1 MAAASLLPWRVRAR
15 YRDEW
20 IAELEEYGRES
31 VGLMLPALRI
41 LITAP
46 ATHRN
51 LYPGVLADLIS
62 RPLRR
67 QGDRMF
73 ATLDTEAYWRS
84 WQITKSYAGVGRR
97 YRDPRFDT
105 IDPSKSQHQPVA

>member
-1 MAAASLLPWRVRAR
+1 
-15 YRDEW
+15 
-20 IAELEEYGRES
+20 
-31 VGLMLPALRI
+31 
-41 LITAP
+41 
-46 ATHRN
+46 
-51 LYPGVLADLIS
+51 
-62 RPLRR
+62 
-67 QGDRMF
+67 MF